1 MEHILWIAIA
11 ALVLWNMLTFALYGI
26 DKSKAKN
33 NKWRISE
40 ATLIACAFLMGGIGS
55 FLGMQ
60 IFRHKTKHMKFRIL
74 VPLAVLVNIA
84 VVIFIY
90 TRGYLLSA
98 KVKKQED

>member
-1 MEHILWIAIA
+1 MEHILWIVI
-11 ALVLWNMLTFALYGI
+11 VSFIFWNVITFALYGM
-26 DKSKAKN
+26 DKYRAKN

-74 VPLAVLVNIA
+74 VPLAVIVNIA
-84 VVIFIY
+84 VFIFIY
-90 TRGYLLSA
+90 TRGYLL
-98 KVKKQED
+98 